1 MTNLGVNQERSTRSC
16 TVLCP
21 RGREETAVVL
31 AHYLIRM
38 SIMIFGKE
46 TKASAMRKIV
56 TVSLMS
62 RLSDCP
68 QRIRSCRMALEDES
82 QRLSVDGLV
91 FILANSVNVAELL
104 IGCLQSWQ
112 DESLFNS
119 DSQDNLFRPTLL

>member
-1 MTNLGVNQERSTRSC
+1 M
-16 TVLCP
+16 
-21 RGREETAVVL
+21 L

-38 SIMIFGKE
+38 SIMIFGRE
-46 TKASAMRKIV
+46 TKASAMWKIV
-56 TVSLMS
+56 TVSHMS

-68 QRIRSCRMALEDES
+68 QRIRSCRMAPEDES
-82 QRLSVDGLV
+82 QRLSVEGLV

-119 DSQDNLFRPTLL
+119 DSQDNIFRPTLL